1 MGYDLNCLDE
11 PVFIAESKPLLTEF
25 GINLRLE
32 SCVPYLKLRSR
43 FSRCLEPG
51 KYVSHLERWLS
62 YYKSGQL
69 TIVDGE
75 ELVDDPVSVMNRL
88 QYFLSVTPTIDYA
101 DHLTYDA
108 KKGFYC
114 QIMSGLTT
122 NEIQFC

>member
-1 MGYDLNCLDE
+1 M
-11 PVFIAESKPLLTEF
+11 
-25 GINLRLE
+25 
-32 SCVPYLKLRSR
+32 PYLKLHFLW

>member
-1 MGYDLNCLDE
+1 M
-11 PVFIAESKPLLTEF
+11 
-25 GINLRLE
+25 
-32 SCVPYLKLRSR
+32 PYLKLHILC

-75 ELVDDPVSVMNRL
+75 ELIDDPVSVMNRL

-114 QIMSGLTT
+114 QILTGLTT
-122 NEIQFC
+122 NEIHVCSDICTCSKKCKFV

>member
-1 MGYDLNCLDE
+1 MRHVAKVKTRHGM
-11 PVFIAESKPLLTEF
+11 
-25 GINLRLE
+25 
-32 SCVPYLKLRSR
+32 YLKLHHFQL

-75 ELVDDPVSVMNRL
+75 ELIDDPVSVMNRL

-114 QIMSGLTT
+114 QIMSGLGT
-122 NEIQFC
+122 NTIQFC